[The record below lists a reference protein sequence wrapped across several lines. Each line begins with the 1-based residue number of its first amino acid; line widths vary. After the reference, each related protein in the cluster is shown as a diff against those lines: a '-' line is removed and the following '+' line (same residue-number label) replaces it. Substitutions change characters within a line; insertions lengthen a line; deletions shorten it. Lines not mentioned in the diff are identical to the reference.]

1 MVPRLLMPSVL
12 LIGSRTPGIPGG
24 TEMSRYERKSFF
36 ERLVTLR
43 DAYAAEPHAT
53 VDLTVDTVVVFAEAM
68 YNALAAAEA
77 ATGPTRTSGG
87 SGPGNQND
95 GPFASLNVGS
105 PGPPPRGFRLSPGR
119 AVRQA
124 PISVATHAA

>member
-1 MVPRLLMPSVL
+1 
-12 LIGSRTPGIPGG
+12 
-24 TEMSRYERKSFF
+24 MSRYERKSFF

-68 YNALAAAEA
+68 YNALAAAE
-77 ATGPTRTSGG
+77 TDEEPTRTSGG

-95 GPFASLNVGS
+95 
-105 PGPPPRGFRLSPGR
+105 
-119 AVRQA
+119 
-124 PISVATHAA
+124 